1 MCLLGHVCIGLVVRL
16 LLLLSI
22 SLASVA
28 PVSEHSS
35 YHYMDTTHCY
45 QHSFYSL
52 QVLPALLLL
61 PVDLPT
67 PLDTPLFLPE
77 QIFVCKVPDSWPSY
91 SAQRFLSALKMVFT
105 RVMLYEVKTSPADAA
120 VFL

>member
-1 MCLLGHVCIGLVVRL
+1 MCLLGRVCIGLVAHL

-22 SLASVA
+22 SLASAA

-52 QVLPALLLL
+52 QVLPALLLQ
-61 PVDLPT
+61 PVDLLT
-67 PLDTPLFLPE
+67 PQDTPLFLPE
-77 QIFVCKVPDSWPSY
+77 QIFVGKVPESWPSY
-91 SAQRFLSALKMVFT
+91 SAQQFLNAWKMVFQNLG
-105 RVMLYEVKTSPADAA
+105 VLMFVCQSKVVLE
-120 VFL
+120 